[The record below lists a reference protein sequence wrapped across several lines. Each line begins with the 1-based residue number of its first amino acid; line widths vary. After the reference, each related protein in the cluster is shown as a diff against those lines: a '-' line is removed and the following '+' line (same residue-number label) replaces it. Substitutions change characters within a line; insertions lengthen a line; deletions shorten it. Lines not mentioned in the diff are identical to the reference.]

1 MTKLGAK
8 TIPAER
14 DTGRLVLGETG
25 GCAPA
30 MRNRSL
36 SQGGFFSYGL
46 ALERP
51 GQLERA
57 PYAWRL
63 RGMKFVVLDTMGEE
77 GGE

>member
-1 MTKLGAK
+1 MTKLEQRQFQPRAMPDASCSTK
-8 TIPAER
+8 P
-14 DTGRLVLGETG
+14 G

-36 SQGGFFSYGL
+36 SQGDFFSCGL
-46 ALERP
+46 PRERP

>member
-36 SQGGFFSYGL
+36 SQGDFFSCGL
-46 ALERP
+46 PRERP

-63 RGMKFVVLDTMGEE
+63 RGMKFVVLDTMGE
-77 GGE
+77 